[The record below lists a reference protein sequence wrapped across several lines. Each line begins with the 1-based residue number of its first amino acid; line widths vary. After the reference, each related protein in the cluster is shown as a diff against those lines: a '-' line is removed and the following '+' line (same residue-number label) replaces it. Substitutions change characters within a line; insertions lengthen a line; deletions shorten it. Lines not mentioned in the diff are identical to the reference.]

1 MSKIAHGFFYLTFQD
16 SFSFFYKNKPSST
29 KKIGWM
35 AGKKEQMKMEKVKN
49 ATWHIL
55 QYNDERG
62 RNDKGKSV
70 CKAEI
75 AII

>member
-1 MSKIAHGFFYLTFQD
+1 
-16 SFSFFYKNKPSST
+16 
-29 KKIGWM
+29 M